1 MQWGTKSTNGG
12 EKEQKESASS
22 FSLTVNDFHSSEHNT
37 RRAERLIEE
46 KLGGVQMC
54 KVPYKFL

>member
-1 MQWGTKSTNGG
+1 MLWVERAKRVGCY
-12 EKEQKESASS
+12 S